1 MVKRILISVFLIIIT
16 FDSFADFWENPEI
29 TVTYSQNKEYALVVY
44 PRYYPKDYS
53 TVKYQRQYKQ
63 GITTDTII
71 PCYAVL
77 YHLSSLDTTIIWK
90 KLLVNFTAP
99 CEIVV
104 SNDGKS
110 IVTID
115 DWFSRG
121 TKHTIVIY
129 NETGEVVVDFTLKE
143 ISPFPLNEY
152 EITISSIWWKGRAEY
167 LDNDRVKIYFRNK
180 NDNVREKIF
189 DIVNKNFE

>member
-1 MVKRILISVFLIIIT
+1 MVKKILILVFFIVIT
-16 FDSFADFWENPEI
+16 IESFADFWEDPKV

-44 PRYYPKDYS
+44 PRYYPKDYF
-53 TVKYQRQYKQ
+53 TAKYQRQHKQ
-63 GITTDTII
+63 GITTDTIV

-77 YHLSSLDTTIIWK
+77 YHVSNSGTTIIWK
-90 KLLVNFTAP
+90 KHLVNFTAP

-121 TKHTIVIY
+121 TKHAIVIY

-143 ISPFPLNEY
+143 ISPFSLNEY
-152 EITISSIWWKGRAEY
+152 EKTVSSIWWRGRAEY

-180 NDNVREKIF
+180 ND
-189 DIVNKNFE
+189 DIKELVFNIIDKKFE